1 MAAPATVTLDDVLDA
16 AREIVARGRVVNGGS
31 LRQQIGRGDPRRLFA
46 LWEQSKA
53 DAPPETTDRAV
64 APAVTLP
71 PALIEQETALQSRI
85 SAELSAAI
93 IAAWSLAERTANDR
107 LGAEMA
113 AARASAATARAELEE
128 MAEIL
133 AAADRSR
140 ETAEA
145 ERDLAMAESAEARAA
160 EARSAGI
167 ATAAEAGR
175 SQLAEELAAI
185 RELSVALERRA
196 AAAEAASEAANAA
209 ARDAQ
214 ATAAAAREQAE
225 TDRRQ
230 AATEVATARAQA
242 IAAQETAATLQA
254 EVIAAREA
262 MTAAAEERGRL
273 LQRAEA
279 AESLVAS
286 ADPVPTT
293 DQDRTP
299 RRTPRS
305 SPPA

>member
-71 PALIEQETALQSRI
+71 PALIEQETALQGRI

-145 ERDLAMAESAEARAA
+145 ERDLAMAESA
-160 EARSAGI
+160 
-167 ATAAEAGR
+167 
-175 SQLAEELAAI
+175 
-185 RELSVALERRA
+185 
-196 AAAEAASEAANAA
+196 
-209 ARDAQ
+209 
-214 ATAAAAREQAE
+214 
-225 TDRRQ
+225 
-230 AATEVATARAQA
+230 
-242 IAAQETAATLQA
+242 
-254 EVIAAREA
+254 
-262 MTAAAEERGRL
+262 
-273 LQRAEA
+273 
-279 AESLVAS
+279 
-286 ADPVPTT
+286 
-293 DQDRTP
+293 
-299 RRTPRS
+299 
-305 SPPA
+305 